1 MFYDVPPELLLLL
14 LLFILRKL
22 RLAPPVWAT
31 LGKKVALNFYSLP
44 SLRFLLELEPRNGF
58 VPYG

>member
-1 MFYDVPPELLLLL
+1 MLLLL